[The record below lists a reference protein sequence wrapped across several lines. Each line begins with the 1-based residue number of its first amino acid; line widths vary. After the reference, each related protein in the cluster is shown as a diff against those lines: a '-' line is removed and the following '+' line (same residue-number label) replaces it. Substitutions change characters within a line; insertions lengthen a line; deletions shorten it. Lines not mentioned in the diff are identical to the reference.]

1 MSRSVLLARAR
12 IIESSSRIVGTDIAR
27 ENKLKIV
34 AKVVDILCQ
43 FYKMSASTEG
53 KAFCI

>member
-1 MSRSVLLARAR
+1 MLFTRPR
-12 IIESSSRIVGTDIAR
+12 IIEGRYRIVGTDIAR

-34 AKVVDILCQ
+34 SKVVDILLRII
-43 FYKMSASTEG
+43 KMTASTEG

>member
-1 MSRSVLLARAR
+1 VLLACAR

-53 KAFCI
+53 KAHCI